1 MPPEFRFRLN
11 GQIMPELF
19 IQRAMVNGEPIGQW
33 EIAVEIDGLG
43 RFTLDDNSNFW
54 DAALPQFIL
63 EFRDETSW
71 ALLPQAKRWAS
82 KDKGWNR
89 VTPEELVEILESAG
103 VITCE
108 GKRTSRESAASWS
121 QKPAGPYRQVLL

>member
-43 RFTLDDNSNFW
+43 RFTIDDNSNLW
-54 DAALPQFIL
+54 DPALPQFML
-63 EFRDETSW
+63 EYRDETSW
-71 ALLPQAKRWAS
+71 ALLPIPIRQAS
-82 KDKGWNR
+82 EDKGWNR

-103 VITCE
+103 VTTCE
-108 GKRTSRESAASWS
+108 
-121 QKPAGPYRQVLL
+121 

>member
-19 IQRAMVNGEPIGQW
+19 VQRALVHGEPIGEW
-33 EIAVEIDGLG
+33 EIAVDIDEIG
-43 RFTLDDNSNFW
+43 RISIDDNSNLW
-54 DAALPQFIL
+54 DPALPHFVL

-71 ALLPQAKRWAS
+71 ALLPQAERWAS

-89 VTPEELVEILESAG
+89 VTPQELVAILESAG
-103 VITCE
+103 
-108 GKRTSRESAASWS
+108 
-121 QKPAGPYRQVLL
+121 

>member
-11 GQIMPELF
+11 GQIMPEIF
-19 IQRAMVNGEPIGQW
+19 VQRALANGKPIGEW

-43 RFTLDDNSNFW
+43 RFTIDDNSNLW
-54 DAALPQFIL
+54 DPALPHFVL

-71 ALLPQAKRWAS
+71 ALLPIPMRQAS

-89 VTPEELVEILESAG
+89 VTPQELVESLESVGA
-103 VITCE
+103 I
-108 GKRTSRESAASWS
+108 ESM
-121 QKPAGPYRQVLL
+121 

>member
-19 IQRAMVNGEPIGQW
+19 VQRALVHGEPIGEWQ
-33 EIAVEIDGLG
+33 IAVDIDEIG
-43 RFTLDDNSNFW
+43 RFTIDDNSNMW
-54 DAALPQFIL
+54 DPALSQFVL

-71 ALLPQAKRWAS
+71 ALLPQAERWAS

-89 VTPEELVEILESAG
+89 VTPQELVEILESAG

-108 GKRTSRESAASWS
+108 
-121 QKPAGPYRQVLL
+121 

>member
-11 GQIMPELF
+11 GEIAPEIF
-19 IQRAMVNGEPIGQW
+19 IQRALVNSEPIGEWQ
-33 EIAVEIDGLG
+33 IAVDIDEIG
-43 RFTLDDNSNFW
+43 RISIDDNSNLW
-54 DAALPQFIL
+54 DPALPQFVL

-71 ALLPQAKRWAS
+71 ALLPQAERWAS

-89 VTPEELVEILESAG
+89 VTPQELVAILESAG

-108 GKRTSRESAASWS
+108 
-121 QKPAGPYRQVLL
+121 

>member
-1 MPPEFRFRLN
+1 MLPEFRFRLN
-11 GQIMPELF
+11 GEIVPEIF
-19 IQRAMVNGEPIGQW
+19 IQRALVNSEPTGEWQV
-33 EIAVEIDGLG
+33 AVGIDGIG
-43 RFTLDDNSNFW
+43 RFTIDDNSHLW
-54 DAALPQFIL
+54 DPALPQFVL

-71 ALLPQAKRWAS
+71 AIIPQAERWAS

-108 GKRTSRESAASWS
+108 
-121 QKPAGPYRQVLL
+121 